1 MKKRVCSSNL
11 ALRFYKKDNWTIEDF
26 EPYIIRGCME
36 DTAEVHGD
44 SDFFA
49 YYRLSV
55 DSKMDMKSFYEEKVS
70 EVHRMYDDYPNM
82 TDLEFLESKNW

>member
-1 MKKRVCSSNL
+1 
-11 ALRFYKKDNWTIEDF
+11 
-26 EPYIIRGCME
+26 
-36 DTAEVHGD
+36 
-44 SDFFA
+44 
-49 YYRLSV
+49 V